1 MKHSIPKAK
10 SLHADTAREVVAAAL
25 TPYADLARSID
36 VRVEYD
42 DNRIWLVATLHNGR
56 VLFVSER
63 GATARSL
70 DLCIDTITELLAR
83 ERNEFV
89 QQSDRPS
96 RIILKNHRS
105 DHTDIFEAWDA
116 VS

>member
-1 MKHSIPKAK
+1 MKHSIPHAK
-10 SLHADTAREVVAAAL
+10 SLNADTAREVVAAAL

-42 DNRIWLVATLHNGR
+42 ANRTWLVATLHNGR

-70 DLCIDTITELLAR
+70 DLCIDTLTELLVH
-83 ERNEFV
+83 ERGEAV
-89 QQSDRPS
+89 QSDRPS
-96 RIILKNHRS
+96 RVIVKNHNS
-105 DHTDIFEAWDA
+105 DHTDIHEIWDA